1 MPYGRSSTTTGGDA
15 VNSRPFRLQEATI
28 ADIHSAYSS
37 GALTCR
43 KLVEMYLHRI
53 EAYDEAGPELN
64 SIVTINPGALEEAEA
79 LDRSFGETGA
89 FVGPLHGVPVLVKDQ
104 AETEGITT
112 TFGSVAFSD
121 YVPEEDA
128 TTVRRL
134 REAGAVIL
142 AKTLLP
148 DFATSWF
155 AFSSAAGE
163 SKNPYALDRD
173 PGGSSSG
180 TGAAVAANLGA
191 VGIGEDTGGSVRLPS
206 SFCNLVGV
214 RVTTGLISRAG
225 MSPLVAFQD
234 TAGPM
239 TRTVRDAAL
248 LLDALV
254 GYDPADP
261 FTAAATIAR
270 VPGSYADNL
279 PEDGLEG
286 ARIGVLREAFGP
298 DDDPESGEVNAIM
311 NAAIEDM
318 RGAGATIVDPIRVP
332 GLQQFVETTALY
344 LQRSKQD
351 INAFLRSRPGA
362 LSVDELYASNRFHP
376 RLDLFEAIA
385 QEAPSNAE
393 EDPEYFRGL
402 ATREVFKRTLL
413 NAMASDGLDAFL
425 FPSVKILPP
434 TREDLQAGKWTV
446 LTFPTNTLIAP
457 QADLPAVSVPAGFAE
472 VGVAVGLELVGKPH
486 DEPTLLRLAYG
497 YERATGHRKPPQSAP
512 PLPDEPR

>member
-1 MPYGRSSTTTGGDA
+1 M
-15 VNSRPFRLQEATI
+15 NSRPFRLQEATI

-173 PGGSSSG
+173 PGGRAAARGRPSRRTSG
-180 TGAAVAANLGA
+180 PWGSGRTLGA
-191 VGIGEDTGGSVRLPS
+191 
-206 SFCNLVGV
+206 
-214 RVTTGLISRAG
+214 
-225 MSPLVAFQD
+225 
-234 TAGPM
+234 
-239 TRTVRDAAL
+239 
-248 LLDALV
+248 
-254 GYDPADP
+254 
-261 FTAAATIAR
+261 
-270 VPGSYADNL
+270 
-279 PEDGLEG
+279 
-286 ARIGVLREAFGP
+286 
-298 DDDPESGEVNAIM
+298 
-311 NAAIEDM
+311 
-318 RGAGATIVDPIRVP
+318 
-332 GLQQFVETTALY
+332 
-344 LQRSKQD
+344 
-351 INAFLRSRPGA
+351 
-362 LSVDELYASNRFHP
+362 LYASHP
-376 RLDLFEAIA
+376 H
-385 QEAPSNAE
+385 
-393 EDPEYFRGL
+393 
-402 ATREVFKRTLL
+402 
-413 NAMASDGLDAFL
+413 
-425 FPSVKILPP
+425 SV
-434 TREDLQAGKWTV
+434 TWWA
-446 LTFPTNTLIAP
+446 
-457 QADLPAVSVPAGFAE
+457 
-472 VGVAVGLELVGKPH
+472 
-486 DEPTLLRLAYG
+486 
-497 YERATGHRKPPQSAP
+497 
-512 PLPDEPR
+512 